1 MDEFSL
7 SISIANVH
15 YNSRRAC
22 AIADDD
28 EVIISGG
35 LATGE
40 AQPIKETVDR
50 QTYEWA
56 GLSSV
61 ARYNMDGYVEDGIPQ
76 LTYDIWGH
84 SCGKYTNSDG
94 DMVTMELWILCIFAL
109 KKFMFH
115 VLLSLLVKVKLVMF

>member
-15 YNSRRAC
+15 YNFRRAC

-61 ARYNMDGYVEDGIPQ
+61 ARYNMDGYVDDGIPQ

-94 DMVTMELWILCIFAL
+94 DMVSMDYLCTEKI
-109 KKFMFH
+109 MFH
-115 VLLSLLVKVKLVMF
+115 VLLSLLVKVKIVMF